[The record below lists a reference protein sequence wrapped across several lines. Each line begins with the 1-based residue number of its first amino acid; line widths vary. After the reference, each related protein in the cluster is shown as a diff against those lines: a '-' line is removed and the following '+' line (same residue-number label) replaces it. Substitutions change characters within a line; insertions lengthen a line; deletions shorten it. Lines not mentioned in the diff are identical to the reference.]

1 MRIGE
6 VARQT
11 GVTVDTVRVYDR
23 RGLLPDAVRSANGY
37 RDFPPSTVKRVRVIR
52 GALAVGLTL
61 RQLGQFF
68 AQRERGEAP
77 CRGARRAAAER
88 LERVRAQRLELGRIE
103 RELRRLLVEW
113 DRRLAETVPGSPARL
128 LESIPELGFVDA
140 RRLSP
145 RLEPALRT
153 ATERRRKRVPSR

>member
-6 VARQT
+6 VARET
-11 GVTVDTVRVYDR
+11 GVSVDTVRLYDR
-23 RGLLPDAVRSANGY
+23 RGLLPNAVRSANGY

-77 CRGARRAAAER
+77 CRAARGAVAER

-103 RELRRLLVEW
+103 RELRKLLVEW
-113 DRRLAETVPGSPARL
+113 DRRLSETAAGSPARL
-128 LESIPELGFVDA
+128 LESIPELEFVDGQ
-140 RRLSP
+140 RLSP
-145 RLEPALRT
+145 RLQPALRT
-153 ATERRRKRVPSR
+153 ATERRRKRVLTR